1 MSGKNYLLRKQTDLI
16 NETYRTAERI
26 TRQYDLDTLQITLSR
41 YPKLNLGYDR
51 IMEICELWDAVKE
64 EYHNALQRHPEQDY
78 YLACMDRELAQIMAH
93 RADKL
98 IPAEK
103 RYPELR
109 KPL

>member
-1 MSGKNYLLRKQTDLI
+1 MLRKQRELMD
-16 NETYRTAERI
+16 EVYRTSERL
-26 TRQYDLDTLQITLSR
+26 TRQYDLDTLQITLAR

-51 IMEICELWDAVKE
+51 IMEICDLWDKVKE
-64 EYHNALQRHPEQDY
+64 EYSNALQRHPEQDY
-78 YLACMDRELAQIMAH
+78 YLSCLDRELSQIMAH
-93 RADKL
+93 RAGNL